1 MWRSAT
7 SFSPLRSKRAIISPL
22 RPRAKASGFT
32 RIRVLSMDSFAGS
45 RCGSGGGARAP
56 AGSPGA
62 PGARPRG
69 RLGSDRGGGL
79 LVILLGGD
87 GADLGEVVIP
97 CGRAGGAAAPAALRG
112 DARHVG
118 LAVGADRP
126 GLVERARAVR
136 AALLE

>member
-7 SFSPLRSKRAIISPL
+7 SFRPLRSKRAIISPL

-32 RIRVLSMDSFAGS
+32 RISVLSMDSFAGL
-45 RCGSGGGARAP
+45 RCRSGGRARTA

-62 PGARPRG
+62 PAAARPHS

-79 LVILLGGD
+79 LAVVLLGGD
-87 GADLGEVVIP
+87 
-97 CGRAGGAAAPAALRG
+97 RAELRHVGLQRRRRAPAPPGRG
-112 DARHVG
+112 DAGDVG

-126 GLVERARAVR
+126 RLVERSRAGVDD
-136 AALLE
+136 